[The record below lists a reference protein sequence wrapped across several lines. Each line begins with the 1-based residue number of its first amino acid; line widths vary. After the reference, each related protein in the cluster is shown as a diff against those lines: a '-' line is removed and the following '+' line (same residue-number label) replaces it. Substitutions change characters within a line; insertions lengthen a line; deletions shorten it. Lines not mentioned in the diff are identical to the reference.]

1 VPARSFNVVYEDLG
15 DGWVSARVPEL
26 PEVRT
31 QGKSREQARKM
42 VRHAIALA
50 LEERH
55 ARDQEIPSMGRVL
68 VEPIEVDE
76 DAAPGHEPAT
86 GDAAQPEP
94 DPEKRR
100 RRHIEPVTDVWG
112 TPLAEKRRRRD
123 R

>member
-1 VPARSFNVVYEDLG
+1 VPAHSFNVVYEDLG

-31 QGKSREQARKM
+31 QGKSLDQTRKM

-55 ARDQEIPSMGRVL
+55 ARDQEIPAIGRVL
-68 VEPIEVDE
+68 VEPIELDE
-76 DAAPGHEPAT
+76 DAAPGQEP
-86 GDAAQPEP
+86 DAGGTARP
-94 DPEKRR
+94 DPEAQPPR
-100 RRHIEPVTDVWG
+100 RRHREQVTDVWG
-112 TPLAEKRRRRD
+112 TPIAEKRRRRD